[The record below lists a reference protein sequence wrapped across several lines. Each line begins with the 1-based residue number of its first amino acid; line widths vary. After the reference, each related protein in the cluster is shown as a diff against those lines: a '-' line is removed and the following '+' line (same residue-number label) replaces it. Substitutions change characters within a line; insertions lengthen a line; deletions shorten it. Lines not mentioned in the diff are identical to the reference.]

1 MAQITPRKGIS
12 SLTVPK
18 IQNALVASGPG
29 KLVVSKSIKVPDI
42 KEDQVLVQVKA
53 VALNPSDWKI
63 LDRSYTSG
71 AIAGADFAGIVCKVG
86 NRMTKD
92 LHVGDRVCGAVF
104 GSNPLCPSNGAFA
117 EYLAAEGDLC
127 MLIPNSMPFAS
138 AASLGIGTMTVGLAL
153 RSLGILPSNLESLDF
168 LSQRITH
175 SVADEQPFAMV
186 YGASTATGTLAVQC
200 LSQLGY
206 RPIAV
211 CSPRNFELVKGRG
224 AFAVFDYA
232 EPRSREDIR
241 ELTKGELS
249 IAFDCI
255 TTSKSTTMCYGAIG
269 RRGGRYTALEYIPVR
284 LNRRRADVKPDWILA
299 LSVFGEPVHLAGD
312 YYREAA
318 IDDHDFAAA
327 WTQKVEELLEHKKL
341 IPHPMRTYRTGLKGI
356 VAGLDRLRK
365 GEVSGCKEVYLL
377 GV

>member
-1 MAQITPRKGIS
+1 MAQTTPNEGIL
-12 SLTVPK
+12 SLTIPAL
-18 IQNALVASGPG
+18 QNALVASGPG

-71 AIAGADFAGIVCKVG
+71 AIAGADFSGIVCKVG
-86 NRMTKD
+86 NQLSKD
-92 LHVGDRVCGAVF
+92 LHVGDRVCGAIF

-117 EYLAAEGDLC
+117 EYLAATGNLC
-127 MLIPNSMPFAS
+127 MLIPSSMSFAS

-153 RSLGILPSNLESLDF
+153 RSLGILPSDLESLDS
-168 LSQRITH
+168 LSQKVPK
-175 SVADEQPFAMV
+175 SAADEHPFAMV

-200 LSQLGY
+200 LGHLGY
-206 RPIAV
+206 RPIAL
-211 CSPRNFELVKGRG
+211 CSPRNFKLVKERG

-232 EPRSREDIR
+232 ESQSREEIR
-241 ELTKGELS
+241 ELTKGDLT
-249 IAFDCI
+249 IALDCI

-269 RRGGRYTALEYIPVR
+269 CRGGRYTALESIPAR
-284 LNRRRADVKPDWILA
+284 LNRRRADVKPEWILA

-318 IDDHDFAAA
+318 VDDHDFAAA
-327 WTQKVEELLEHKKL
+327 WIQKVEELLKLEKL

-365 GEVSGCKEVYLL
+365 GEVSGCKEVYML